1 MFLLV
6 FKLMFLPTSGDS
18 KAFTAAWKF
27 HRFNLIS
34 CCSLN
39 MAARRAASWRLLAQ
53 EELFWG
59 LQLKTSS
66 DSQKAN
72 AV

>member
-6 FKLMFLPTSGDS
+6 FKLMFSHTSGDS

-34 CCSLN
+34 CCSLH
-39 MAARRAASWRLLAQ
+39 MARAALLVGDCWRKKNF
-53 EELFWG
+53 FWG
-59 LQLKTSS
+59 VATQ
-66 DSQKAN
+66 N
-72 AV
+72 FE